1 MKSIYKSPKLYT
13 CLQALNFMKNT
24 IFASLA
30 ALGALASAQAES
42 IFWRNP
48 DLLVGNF
55 SDENAWV
62 YQGTTDIGTPTA
74 ADNVRLGSDEGMETT
89 FSGAVALRE
98 LRQYGGIT
106 YFTNDPNGDGNY
118 TPSSFEASYRVYLE
132 GGICNIYSYGDTPYT
147 FTTSDAFILGD
158 ESSSYANGDLTL
170 NIYGNAIVEDKHYGF
185 CFGEAAQKYSVN
197 VNVSGDASLKGK
209 LLVGSKTL
217 SESAKTVVTFAGN
230 STGQFS
236 GIIMRENATLLVSEN
251 ANLSN
256 TSGDVCFYNEI
267 SSSDSKASVKFSDN
281 GKLNASYKV
290 YQYNSDLSLSGQS
303 NISTTDYFL
312 GSKTED
318 GSATISDTLTISD
331 SASISAANNFS
342 AYANSVL
349 NISGTAANLSAKNV
363 YLNSATINSS
373 ASDASASANVNVSEN
388 FYIYNSGALN
398 LSKGAAK
405 SNVLYLGYDGASES
419 AATLSV
425 ADNAKFTSNR
435 LYAYADSKILIDGA
449 NFEVAKQ
456 TKENGLVLNGAN
468 TLTLQNGATAD
479 LDRFAMYNEGAQI
492 ILKGSDLNVTAWCIG
507 GDKVEDPDYA
517 TQAGTMAFVADASGI
532 STLVSQYI
540 DFNFDILLDFTK
552 FAVEGE
558 SSFEILTITSTYF
571 DMVANWVNDSE
582 NLVSVIKANE
592 NDSYELSL
600 SDGGK
605 TLNITYNHV
614 VPEPAAYAA
623 IFGALAL
630 AFAACRRRR
639 Q

>member
-1 MKSIYKSPKLYT
+1 
-13 CLQALNFMKNT
+13 MKNT
-24 IFASLA
+24 ILASLT

-55 SDENAWV
+55 NDENAWV
-62 YQGTTDIGTPTA
+62 YQGTSDIGVPTA
-74 ADNVRLGSDEGMETT
+74 ADNVRLGADEGMETT
-89 FSGAVALRE
+89 FSDAVTLRE
-98 LRQYGGIT
+98 LRQYGGTT

-118 TPSSFEASYRVYLE
+118 TPSSFEAGYRVYLQ
-132 GGICNIYSYGDTPYT
+132 GGLCNIYSYGDTPYT

-158 ESSSYANGDLTL
+158 ESSSYAKGNLTL

-197 VNVSGDASLKGK
+197 VNISEDASLKGK

-217 SESAKTVVTFAGN
+217 SESAKTLVTFAGN

-236 GIIMRENATLLVSEN
+236 GIIMRENATLVVSEN

-267 SSSDSKASVKFSDN
+267 SSSDNKASVKFSDN
-281 GKLNASYKV
+281 GKLSASYKV
-290 YQYNSDLSLSGQS
+290 YQYNSDVSLSGQS

-331 SASISAANNFS
+331 SASVAATNKFS

-349 NISGTAANLSAKNV
+349 NISGTSANLSAKNV

-373 ASDASASANVNVSEN
+373 ASAASASANVNISEN
-388 FYIYNSGALN
+388 FYIYNSGAFN
-398 LSKGAAK
+398 LSKGIAQAY
-405 SNVLYLGYDGASES
+405 VLNLGYDGASES

-425 ADNAKFTSNR
+425 TDNAKFTSNS
-435 LYAYADSKILIDGA
+435 LYAYGNSKILVDGA
-449 NFEVAKQ
+449 NFEVTKQ
-456 TKENGLVLNGAN
+456 AKENGLVLNGAN
-468 TLTLQNGATAD
+468 ELVLQNGAAAD
-479 LDRFAMYNEGAQI
+479 LDRFAMYDENAKI
-492 ILKGSDLNVTAWCIG
+492 TLKGSDLNVTAWCIG
-507 GDKVEDPDYA
+507 GDKVEDPNYA

-552 FAVEGE
+552 FAIEGE

-630 AFAACRRRR
+630 ALAAYRRRR

>member
-1 MKSIYKSPKLYT
+1 M
-13 CLQALNFMKNT
+13 
-24 IFASLA
+24 
-30 ALGALASAQAES
+30 
-42 IFWRNP
+42 
-48 DLLVGNF
+48 
-55 SDENAWV
+55 
-62 YQGTTDIGTPTA
+62 
-74 ADNVRLGSDEGMETT
+74 
-89 FSGAVALRE
+89 
-98 LRQYGGIT
+98 
-106 YFTNDPNGDGNY
+106 
-118 TPSSFEASYRVYLE
+118 
-132 GGICNIYSYGDTPYT
+132 
-147 FTTSDAFILGD
+147 
-158 ESSSYANGDLTL
+158 
-170 NIYGNAIVEDKHYGF
+170 
-185 CFGEAAQKYSVN
+185 N

-217 SESAKTVVTFAGN
+217 SESAKTLVSFSGN
-230 STGQFS
+230 SKGQFS

-290 YQYNSDLSLSGQS
+290 YQYNSDVSLSGQS

-331 SASISAANNFS
+331 SASITAANKFS

-349 NISGTAANLSAKNV
+349 NISGTTANLSAKNV

-373 ASDASASANVNVSEN
+373 ASDASTSANVNVAEN

-398 LSKGAAK
+398 LSKGAAN

-419 AATLSV
+419 GATLSV
-425 ADNAKFTSNR
+425 SNNAKFTSNR
-435 LYAYADSKILIDGA
+435 LYAYSDSKILIDGA
-449 NFEVAKQ
+449 NLEVTRQA
-456 TKENGLVLNGAN
+456 KENGLVLYGAN
-468 TLTLQNGATAD
+468 ELVLQNAATAD
-479 LDRFAMYNEGAQI
+479 LDRFAMYNENAKVVF
-492 ILKGSDLNVTAWCIG
+492 KGSDLNLSAWCIG
-507 GDKVEDPDYA
+507 GDKIEDPNYA
-517 TQAGTMAFVADASGI
+517 AQAGTIAFIADENGI

-552 FAVEGE
+552 FAIEGE

-571 DMVANWVNDSE
+571 DMVANWVNDSD
-582 NLVSVIKANE
+582 NLLSVIKANKK
-592 NDSYELSL
+592 DTYELSL
-600 SDGGK
+600 SDEGK

-614 VPEPAAYAA
+614 VPEPSTYAA

-630 AFAACRRRR
+630 ALVTYRKRMR
-639 Q
+639 